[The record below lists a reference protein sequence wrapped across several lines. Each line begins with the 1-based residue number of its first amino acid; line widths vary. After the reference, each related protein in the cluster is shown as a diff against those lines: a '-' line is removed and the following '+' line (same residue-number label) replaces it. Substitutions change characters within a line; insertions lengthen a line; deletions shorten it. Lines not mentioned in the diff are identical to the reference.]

1 MTQQIINVGAAAND
15 GTGDPLR
22 TAYIKTNDNF
32 TELYARAQVDPP
44 GSLFG
49 QLGDL
54 AGMYAYDSNYF
65 YYCYQDF
72 DGSSQIWNQVSQIGN
87 VSVTQIA
94 SGTSS
99 AVIPNPNDNLEINI
113 NGTNNVGVFANTGL
127 SVTGTISSTKTTTA
141 GNLFSLGLVSSV
153 GTVTAPYFVG
163 NGSLLTGI
171 VATTTY
177 GNANVNLLLSTGT
190 GNVLPAG
197 NNTFNLGSPTAQWN
211 DLYLSNATMYMNSV
225 PVSLTSANV
234 LTVNGQPVLTNNST
248 SSVSTTGTV
257 QGAVVSATGNVQAGN
272 LRSSGIISA
281 TGTINGGNLS
291 TEGVVSAL
299 GNVSGANL
307 KATGFVSATGNVTGT
322 YLLGNGAFLTGVAS
336 SYGNADVAAYLPTF
350 TGNLAGGNVL
360 QNGVRVVK
368 YTTANTAPTN
378 PVSGDQWWYQAG
390 NVMYQYINDGT
401 STQWVDI
408 SDPDF
413 PPSSTSAGA
422 NTLVQRDSNGS
433 ITANVFIGSGAL
445 LTDIPGSSG
454 TIGATGASGP
464 SGPAGATGVTG
475 STGVGATG
483 LTGSTGLTGASG
495 LTGATGSITT
505 VSSAN
510 VTYTAPYTSSVAR
523 TGQSKYSDVIS
534 VKDFG
539 AVGDGSNDDTAEIQA
554 AIAAADSRG
563 GGTVYFPSGTYKI
576 TSELTITGGAINL
589 VGENRYSTIIK
600 QYTTNAKCVNI
611 SGFFSGVRSI
621 GFAYNGTPTSGGTA
635 IYITASYCTLSDFYI
650 QNSYIGVYFYGSGA
664 VAGKATQFEI
674 LDYESV
680 GFQCEDLN
688 DVFISQFILN
698 AGNTSRGALGGIRLY
713 GKVEAFIAT
722 DGDILLGAYSMTTDT
737 TSNTVGNRPAYNN
750 FTNVYFD
757 SSVNGALADK
767 MVETEFVGCWFSGG
781 RSGSGQPGMQ
791 VYNSSS
797 ISFTNCRFFNCGSN
811 GAYVDSTSVR
821 TAFTACKF
829 ESNSQTTG
837 SGVSPGLSIANNTQH
852 VQVLG
857 CIASNT
863 LYSGLQGYGVVIG
876 TGCDYFNVSNN
887 DFTNNIT
894 GGVSNG
900 SGTGATKV
908 VASNF
913 G

>member
-1 MTQQIINVGAAAND
+1 MTQQIINVGASAND
-15 GTGDPLR
+15 GTGDPIR

-44 GSLFG
+44 GSLTG

-54 AGMYAYDSNYF
+54 AGMYAYDANYF

-99 AVIPNPNDNLEINI
+99 AAIPNPDDNFEITI
-113 NGTNNVGVFANTGL
+113 GGVTNVGVFANTGL
-127 SVTGTISSTKTTTA
+127 AVTGTISSTKTTTA
-141 GNLFSLGLVSSV
+141 GNLYSLGLVSSI

-163 NGSLLTGI
+163 NGALLTGI
-171 VATTTY
+171 TAVSSY

-190 GNVLPAG
+190 GNIIPAG

-211 DLYLSNATMYMNSV
+211 DLYLSNATMYLNSV

-272 LRSSGIISA
+272 LRTAGLISA

-291 TEGVVSAL
+291 TTGLVTAV

-307 KATGFVSATGNVTGT
+307 KAAGFVSATGNVTGA
-322 YLLGNGAFLTGVAS
+322 YILGNGALLTGVAS
-336 SYGNADVAAYLPTF
+336 SYGNADVAAYLPTYTGAMTSMSGAVTT
-350 TGNLAGGNVL
+350 TGNLSGGNVL

-368 YTTANTAPTN
+368 YTAANTAPTN
-378 PVSGDQWWYQAG
+378 AVNGDQWWYQAG

-401 STQWVDI
+401 SSQWVDI
-408 SDPDF
+408 SSLDF
-413 PPSSTSAGA
+413 PPGSTSAGA
-422 NTLVQRDSNGS
+422 NTIAQRDSNGS
-433 ITANVFIGSGAL
+433 LTANLFIGDGSL
-445 LTDIPGSSG
+445 LTNLPGGSG
-454 TIGATGASGP
+454 TVGATGLT
-464 SGPAGATGVTG
+464 GATGVTG
-475 STGVGATG
+475 STG
-483 LTGSTGLTGASG
+483 
-495 LTGATGSITT
+495 LTGATGSVST

-510 VTYTAPYTSSVAR
+510 VTYTAPYTSSVLR

-539 AVGDGSNDDTAEIQA
+539 ALGNDSNDDTAEIQA
-554 AIAAADSRG
+554 AIAAAVTRG
-563 GGTVYFPSGTYKI
+563 GGIVYFPSGTYKI
-576 TSELTITGGAINL
+576 SSELALSNNNITL
-589 VGENRYSTIIK
+589 VGENRNSTIIK
-600 QYTTNAKCVNI
+600 QYTANAKIVNI
-611 SGFFSGVRSI
+611 SGSFCNVTSLGFSYSP
-621 GFAYNGTPTSGGTA
+621 TPTNGGTA
-635 IYITASYCTLSDFYI
+635 IYVTASYATLADFVV
-650 QNSYIGVYFYGSGA
+650 NNAYIGVYFYGASA
-664 VAGKATQFEI
+664 VAGKVTQFEI
-674 LDYESV
+674 FNYESV
-680 GFQCEDLN
+680 GLQCEALN
-688 DVFISQFILN
+688 DVFISQFIIN

-722 DGDILLGAYSMTTDT
+722 DGDILLGVYSMTTDT
-737 TSNTVGNRPAYNN
+737 TSNTVGDRPAYNN

-757 SSVNGALADK
+757 SSVNGALSDK

-797 ISFTNCRFFNCGSN
+797 ISFTNCRFFNCGSS
-811 GAYVDSTSVR
+811 GCYVDSTSVR
-821 TAFTACKF
+821 TAFTSCQF

-837 SGVSPGLSIANNTQH
+837 SGASPGLSIANSTQH

-863 LYSGLQGYGVVIG
+863 LYNGLQSYGVVIG
-876 TGCDYFNVSNN
+876 TSCDYFNVSNN